1 VSEKTFDLRP
11 WEWPTGPGAARFYD
25 LQCELERNLQG
36 RRCVFL
42 DVNFWIDCRDAK
54 FDLGASPDKQR
65 LYMAL
70 LRAVG
75 DHRLVCPISS
85 DILTELTKQD
95 DDAFAA
101 TMAVIDE
108 LTLGVAMVPH
118 RERLIIEVERFLGGF
133 SGVLAALHRP
143 IWTAFVFAFGYQDLW
158 PPGPVARSDELLL
171 TMTDIGWGWPPSKGV
186 SALRRAVTNAKQES
200 ERVAETLNR
209 GAEANRGDATGYT
222 AILRDELT
230 GAADLISGHLA
241 AEYDRMAAS
250 AGAPPSDKRLRQTL
264 TRMAALGMAKSEGR
278 KAFGN
283 IVVPATLHAA
293 FRAEKGRR
301 FKPNDVFDFRH
312 AAAALPNCDAF
323 FTEGKLSRLM
333 ASGHVGLAK
342 SYPCRIAAT
351 PGDALKTLQSMDLI

>member
-1 VSEKTFDLRP
+1 MAEDTFDLPP
-11 WEWPTGPGAARFYD
+11 WEWPSGPGAARFYD
-25 LQCELERNLQG
+25 LQCELERNLQE
-36 RRCVFL
+36 RRRVFL

-54 FDLGASPDKQR
+54 FSADADANKKR
-65 LYMAL
+65 VYEML

-75 DHRLVCPISS
+75 EHRLICPISS
-85 DILTELTKQD
+85 DVLTELTKQD
-95 DDAFAA
+95 DEAFAA
-101 TMAVIDE
+101 TMAVVDE

-133 SGVLAALHRP
+133 SGVLAAVHRP

-158 PPGPVARSDELLL
+158 PPGPVARTDELLL
-171 TMTDIGWGWPPSKGV
+171 AMTNIGWAWPPSNGV
-186 SALRRAVTNAKQES
+186 SALRRAVTGAKEES
-200 ERVAETLNR
+200 ERVAEMLNR
-209 GAEANRGDATGYT
+209 GADANRGDAIGYA
-222 AILRDELT
+222 AILQDELA

-250 AGAPPSDKRLRQTL
+250 ADAPPGDERLRGTL
-264 TRMAALGMAKSEGR
+264 TKLAALGMAKSEGR

-333 ASGHVGLAK
+333 ASGHVGLTT

-351 PGDALKTLQSMDLI
+351 PADALRTLQSMDLI